1 MLLLLCVYR
10 YRFLSLL
17 RLRLFVRR
25 FLCARLERELDL
37 EREFDRDL
45 DLDEYV
51 LDDDREP
58 EPFLEPDLVRLL
70 CLLCRLRLCFSALK
84 FE

>member
-70 CLLCRLRLCFSALK
+70 CLLGRL
-84 FE
+84 